1 MAVTKYEL
9 EILRIINE
17 SHDHPTVDEV
27 YERLKE
33 KYPGVVKAT
42 CYNNLNKLSEEGL
55 VRRVVTEKGGDRFD
69 RTLRHD
75 HLRWSKCGK
84 ISDVFLSDISSSI
97 EKELGQH
104 IESYDLKINWICPEC
119 REKGIVSP

>member
-1 MAVTKYEL
+1 MTKYEL

-75 HLRWSKCGK
+75 HLLFSKCGK
-84 ISDVFLSDISSSI
+84 ISDVFLSYISSSI
-97 EKELGQH
+97 
-104 IESYDLKINWICPEC
+104 
-119 REKGIVSP
+119 